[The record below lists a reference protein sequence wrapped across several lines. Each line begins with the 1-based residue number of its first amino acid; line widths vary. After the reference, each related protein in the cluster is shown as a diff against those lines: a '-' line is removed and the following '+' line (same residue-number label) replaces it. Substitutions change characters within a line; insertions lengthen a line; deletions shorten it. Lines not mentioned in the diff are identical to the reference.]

1 MGEMWFSERLIN
13 WYSINKRDLPWR
25 ETNDP
30 YKIWLSEIILQ
41 QTRVEQGLPYYKKF
55 VEAFPQIA
63 DLANAPEDK
72 VLRLWQGL
80 GYYSRARNLHAA
92 SKYVNDELGGAF
104 PGSFEEVL
112 NLKGVGQYTAA
123 AIASFSYNE
132 PVAVVDGN
140 VYRVLSR
147 IFNDNTDISSGKGQK
162 HFFALA
168 SELIDTKR
176 PADYNQAIME
186 FGALYCTPK
195 SPNCSDCI
203 FVDKCMAFEKK
214 TVSDLPYKKA
224 KVKVKNL
231 FLHLFVLKLDES
243 ICLLK
248 RDDSSIWKGLYEF
261 PNLVFDKR
269 TSLEESG
276 YEKHLNELGFELSG
290 ETKSLGEE
298 RIHKL
303 SHRKLHAQFHEV
315 SLNNKEKQD
324 DLTTEKKVSKILT
337 PLYYNIEEL
346 KSLPK
351 PVLIDRIL
359 HEYYF

>member
-1 MGEMWFSERLIN
+1 MGEKWFSKRLIN
-13 WYSINKRDLPWR
+13 WYSINKRELPWR
-25 ETNDP
+25 NTKDP

-55 VEAFPQIA
+55 VKAFPQIS

-92 SKYVNDELGGAF
+92 AKYVCDDLNEQF
-104 PGSFEEVL
+104 PESFIEVL
-112 NLKGVGQYTAA
+112 KLKGVGQYTAA
-123 AIASFSYNE
+123 AIASFAYDESV
-132 PVAVVDGN
+132 PVVDGN

-147 IFNDNTDISSGKGQK
+147 LFNDNTDISSGKGQK

-168 SELIDTKR
+168 SELIDVKR
-176 PADYNQAIME
+176 PADFNQAIME

-195 SPNCSDCI
+195 SPNCSECI
-203 FVDKCMAFEKK
+203 FVDKCLASDKK
-214 TVSDLPYKKA
+214 TVTLLPYKKA

-231 FLHLFVLKLDES
+231 FLHLFVLKSQDA
-243 ICLLK
+243 ICLMK

-261 PNLVFDKR
+261 PNLVFDKQV
-269 TSLEESG
+269 SLEESG
-276 YEKHLNELGFELSG
+276 YEKHLNDLGFQLSG
-290 ETKSLGEE
+290 KVKALGEE

-303 SHRKLHAQFHEV
+303 SHRKLHAQFYEV
-315 SLNNKEKQD
+315 SVLDSKKKVEKGA
-324 DLTTEKKVSKILT
+324 EKKVSNILT

-346 KSLPK
+346 KELPK
-351 PVLIDRIL
+351 PVLIDRVL
-359 HEYYF
+359 QEYYF